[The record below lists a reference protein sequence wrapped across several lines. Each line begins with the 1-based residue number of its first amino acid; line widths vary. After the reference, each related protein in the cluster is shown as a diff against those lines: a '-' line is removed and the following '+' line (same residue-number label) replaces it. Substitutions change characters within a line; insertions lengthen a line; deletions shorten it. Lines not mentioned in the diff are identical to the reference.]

1 MKKLWIYLLLLCILN
16 SIVLF
21 DQSFGINIIIFT
33 IPFLIFLLVYMK
45 VNKLINNKK
54 GLLFLIPIL
63 VLSTVSSFYSNIFIL
78 LNVLVIPVL
87 YILFFVYTTD
97 PTYNIIDLLKK
108 AILYIFLP
116 FGKIGNLFLVVTSG
130 IREKVKL
137 NDNTKKFLKALL
149 IVVPIT
155 LLVLWLLTSADMV
168 FGNYF
173 SKVFKIFD
181 YIPKTNIIGRIIVI
195 LILFTY
201 IGSTLIYS
209 MNPEKTE
216 TKRKTL
222 DYYTIRLLLTVL
234 NIIYIVFDIIQIRS
248 LLLHHVGNTITYA
261 EYARQG
267 FFQLMFI
274 SVINLIIILLS
285 KSTKETKYNK
295 IMSISMIFLTLIIIA
310 SSFIRM
316 YLYESTYGYTILRLG
331 VYVILI
337 TEVLLLIPTII
348 YVFNPKF
355 KILRSYLYITIFVY
369 TFINLFSIEKIITEN
384 NIKRYYIKDDIDIMY
399 LENYNYDNI
408 PQLYDLFKKTEDE
421 ELKEQIINYLGTMKY
436 NLKNDN
442 DSIFEYSLSKEQA
455 KEVLD
460 KIKIKDNK
468 IYIRTE

>member
-1 MKKLWIYLLLLCILN
+1 MKKAWIYLLLLCILN
-16 SIVLF
+16 SIFLYG
-21 DQSFGINIIIFT
+21 QCLGINVILFT
-33 IPFLIFLLVYMK
+33 IPFLIFLVIYLK
-45 VNKLINNKK
+45 VNNLIKNKK
-54 GLLFLIPIL
+54 GLLFIIPIL
-63 VLSTVSSFYSNIFIL
+63 ILSTIPTFYSNVFIL
-78 LNVLVIPVL
+78 LNALVIPILYVL
-87 YILFFVYTTD
+87 LFIYTID

-108 AILYIFLP
+108 GVLQIFLP
-116 FGKIGNLFLVVTSG
+116 FGKIGNFFRVVTSG
-130 IREKVKL
+130 IRDKVKL
-137 NDNTKKFLKALL
+137 TDKTKKTLKALL
-149 IVVPIT
+149 IVIPIT

-173 SKVFKIFD
+173 SKIFKVFD
-181 YIPKTNIIGRIIVI
+181 YIPNNNILQRTIVVF
-195 LILFTY
+195 LLFTY

-216 TKRKTL
+216 TKRKNL
-222 DYYTIRLLLTVL
+222 DYVTIRLLLTVL
-234 NIIYIVFDIIQIRS
+234 NIIYVVFDIIQIRS

-274 SVINLIIILLS
+274 SVINLVIILLS

-295 IMSISMIFLTLIIIA
+295 FMSISMIFLTLIIIA

-348 YVFNPKF
+348 YIFNHKF
-355 KILRSYLYITIFVY
+355 KILRSYLYITVFVY

-384 NIKRYYIKDDIDIMY
+384 NIKRYFIKDDIDIMY

-408 PQLYDLFKKTEDE
+408 PQLYELFKKTDDE
-421 ELKEQIINYLGTMKY
+421 ELKHEIVLYFYNMK
-436 NLKNDN
+436 NNMEFEN
-442 DSIFEYSLSKEQA
+442 DSIFEYSYSKQEA
-455 KEVLD
+455 KKILDTLKVKDD
-460 KIKIKDNK
+460 KIYFK
-468 IYIRTE
+468 

>member
-45 VNKLINNKK
+45 ANKLINNKK
-54 GLLFLIPIL
+54 GLLFLISIL
-63 VLSTVSSFYSNIFIL
+63 VLSTVSSLYSNIFIL

-87 YILFFVYTTD
+87 YILFFVYTTN

-108 AILYIFLP
+108 ATLQIFLP
-116 FGKIGNLFLVVTSG
+116 FGKIGNFFVVVTIG

-149 IVVPIT
+149 IVVPVT

-173 SKVFKIFD
+173 SNIFKVFD
-181 YIPKTNIIGRIIVI
+181 YIPNTNIIGRIISI

-201 IGSTLIYS
+201 IGSVLIYS
-209 MNPEKTE
+209 INPEKTE
-216 TKRKTL
+216 TKRKKL

-234 NIIYIVFDIIQIRS
+234 NVIYIVFDIIQIRS

-295 IMSISMIFLTLIIIA
+295 IMSISMIFLTLIIIS

-331 VYVILI
+331 VYIILI

-348 YVFNPKF
+348 YIFNSKF

-369 TFINLFSIEKIITEN
+369 TFINLFSIERIITEN
-384 NIKRYYIKDDIDIMY
+384 NIKRYYIKDDIDIEY

-408 PQLYDLFKKTEDE
+408 PQLYELFNKCKDE
-421 ELKEQIINYLGTMKY
+421 QLKEQIINYLGTMKY

>member
-1 MKKLWIYLLLLCILN
+1 MKKLWIYLLVLCILN
-16 SIVLF
+16 SVLLF
-21 DQSFGINIIIFT
+21 NNSLGINVIIFT
-33 IPFLIFLLVYMK
+33 VPFLIYLLVYLKM
-45 VNKLINNKK
+45 NKLITNKK

-63 VLSTVSSFYSNIFIL
+63 VLSGTSAFYSNVFTL
-78 LNVLVIPVL
+78 LNVLVIPIL
-87 YILFFVYTTD
+87 YILFFVYTTS

-108 AILYIFLP
+108 TILYIFLP
-116 FGKIGNLFLVVTSG
+116 LSKIGNLFIVVTNG
-130 IREKVKL
+130 IRDKIKL

-149 IVVPIT
+149 IVAPIT
-155 LLVLWLLTSADMV
+155 ILVLWLLTSADMV

-173 SKVFKIFD
+173 SNIFKIFD
-181 YIPKTNIIGRIIVI
+181 YIPKTNIIGRITVI

-216 TKRKTL
+216 TKRKNL

-234 NIIYIVFDIIQIRS
+234 NIIYILFDIIQIRS

-295 IMSISMIFLTLIIIA
+295 TMSISMIFLTLIIIV

-331 VYVILI
+331 VYIILI

-348 YVFNPKF
+348 YIFNPKF

-384 NIKRYYIKDDIDIMY
+384 NIKRYFIKNDIDIEY

-408 PQLYDLFKKTEDE
+408 PQLYELFRQSDDE
-421 ELKEQIINYLGTMKY
+421 KIKGSIAVYFYHMKDT
-436 NLKNDN
+436 LEIDNDN
-442 DSIFEYSLSKEQA
+442 IFEYSYSKEQA
-455 KEVLD
+455 KKILD
-460 KIKIKDNK
+460 KVKVKEDK
-468 IYIRTE
+468 IYLK

>member
-87 YILFFVYTTD
+87 YILFFVYTTN

-108 AILYIFLP
+108 ATLQIFLP
-116 FGKIGNLFLVVTSG
+116 FGKIGNFFVVVTSG

-149 IVVPIT
+149 IVVPVT

-173 SKVFKIFD
+173 SNIFKVFD
-181 YIPKTNIIGRIIVI
+181 YIPNTNIIGRIISI

-201 IGSTLIYS
+201 IGSVLIYS
-209 MNPEKTE
+209 INPEKTE
-216 TKRKTL
+216 TKRKNL

-234 NIIYIVFDIIQIRS
+234 NVIYIVFDIIQIRS

-331 VYVILI
+331 VYIILI

-348 YVFNPKF
+348 YIFNSKF

-369 TFINLFSIEKIITEN
+369 TFINLFSIERIITEN
-384 NIKRYYIKDDIDIMY
+384 NIKRYYIKDDIDIEY

-408 PQLYDLFKKTEDE
+408 PQLYELFNKCKDE
-421 ELKEQIINYLGTMKY
+421 QLKEQIINYLGTMKY

-442 DSIFEYSLSKEQA
+442 DSIFEYSLSKVQA

>member
-181 YIPKTNIIGRIIVI
+181 YT
-195 LILFTY
+195 
-201 IGSTLIYS
+201 
-209 MNPEKTE
+209 EKTE

-331 VYVILI
+331 VYIILI

-384 NIKRYYIKDDIDIMY
+384 NIKRYYIKNDIDIMY